1 MLTHSKRLPRYLQL
15 AERLKQYIESD
26 ALPPGQQLPS
36 QRDLAERFD
45 TTLMTIRKALSVLEE
60 EGLIRTEHG
69 VGTFVVDPLLDE
81 DHLQLLSLSQ
91 TIEQQPALKARA
103 ETEVVTADS
112 QYVDANAARLLGQ
125 DQVGAIGLLVRRRL
139 LAGQPFLYQRS
150 FLSGP
155 FASLVKRY
163 RSGMS
168 LYALLQ
174 QEMGTAVTMGK
185 EVLQPIV
192 LDEGLGKQLA
202 CAAGQPAWL
211 SMRLATNAD
220 GHPIVYDEVVLL
232 PDRVVLTIDHL
243 GKRSTSQLN
252 LVTDERFDFFKYL
265 NREG

>member
-1 MLTHSKRLPRYLQL
+1 MATHTKRLPRYLQL
-15 AERLKQYIESD
+15 AERLKQYLQSD
-26 ALPPGQQLPS
+26 EFEPGQQLPS
-36 QRDLAERFD
+36 QRELAERLD

-81 DHLQLLSLSQ
+81 DQLQLLSLSE
-91 TIEQQPALKARA
+91 TIEQRPALKAQA
-103 ETEVVTADS
+103 ETEVLTADPHYLDAHAS
-112 QYVDANAARLLGQ
+112 QLLEQNQARP
-125 DQVGAIGLLVRRRL
+125 IGLLVRRRS

-150 FLSGP
+150 FLSSP
-155 FASLVKRY
+155 FASLVDLY

-174 QEMGTAVTMGK
+174 REMGTAVTMGK
-185 EVLQPIV
+185 EVLRPIV
-192 LDEGLGKQLA
+192 LDDALAEYLA
-202 CAAGQPAWL
+202 CAAGRPAWL
-211 SMRLATNAD
+211 SMRLATNAH

-252 LVTDERFDFFKYL
+252 LVTDERFDFLKYFK
-265 NREG
+265 REG